1 MYGWLIGLI
10 RRHAYVAQDFDAEE
24 CDDTDYAFGEPDPA
38 TGASRRFSYACLRSE
53 PIRSAGEQPEL
64 ALGMEL
70 CRCTELLFNPALG
83 GRDGLVAGVHELV
96 AEVINE
102 SPVDYRKDL
111 RRHVVLV
118 GGNTCLRGAKS
129 HRAQQAADDWLMVS
143 LGAGFKERLESELRR
158 ALDCD
163 DARVLAGA
171 SRKYQAWAAAAE
183 CAEAGLVRLSSREQW
198 NELGAEV
205 LQLYDDAG
213 TETSEGEEDGEE
225 SE

>member
-1 MYGWLIGLI
+1 M
-10 RRHAYVAQDFDAEE
+10 
-24 CDDTDYAFGEPDPA
+24 
-38 TGASRRFSYACLRSE
+38 
-53 PIRSAGEQPEL
+53 
-64 ALGMEL
+64 
-70 CRCTELLFNPALG
+70 
-83 GRDGLVAGVHELV
+83 
-96 AEVINE
+96 
-102 SPVDYRKDL
+102 
-111 RRHVVLV
+111 VL
-118 GGNTCLRGAKS
+118 
-129 HRAQQAADDWLMVS
+129 

-205 LQLYDDAG
+205 LQLYDGD
-213 TETSEGEEDGEE
+213 EESSDSEEEVEE

>member
-1 MYGWLIGLI
+1 
-10 RRHAYVAQDFDAEE
+10 
-24 CDDTDYAFGEPDPA
+24 
-38 TGASRRFSYACLRSE
+38 
-53 PIRSAGEQPEL
+53 
-64 ALGMEL
+64 MEL

-118 GGNTCLRGAKS
+118 GGNTCLRGAIS
-129 HRAQQAADDWLMVS
+129 SNRRQAADDWLMVL

-163 DARVLAGA
+163 DARVLAGT

-205 LQLYDDAG
+205 LQLYDDG
-213 TETSEGEEDGEE
+213 EESSESEQEEEDGGE

>member
-1 MYGWLIGLI
+1 ML
-10 RRHAYVAQDFDAEE
+10 
-24 CDDTDYAFGEPDPA
+24 
-38 TGASRRFSYACLRSE
+38 
-53 PIRSAGEQPEL
+53 
-64 ALGMEL
+64 
-70 CRCTELLFNPALG
+70 
-83 GRDGLVAGVHELV
+83 
-96 AEVINE
+96 
-102 SPVDYRKDL
+102 
-111 RRHVVLV
+111 
-118 GGNTCLRGAKS
+118 
-129 HRAQQAADDWLMVS
+129 

-205 LQLYDDAG
+205 LQLYDDDG
-213 TETSEGEEDGEE
+213 EEETSESEQEEDGED

>member
-1 MYGWLIGLI
+1 
-10 RRHAYVAQDFDAEE
+10 
-24 CDDTDYAFGEPDPA
+24 
-38 TGASRRFSYACLRSE
+38 
-53 PIRSAGEQPEL
+53 
-64 ALGMEL
+64 
-70 CRCTELLFNPALG
+70 
-83 GRDGLVAGVHELV
+83 
-96 AEVINE
+96 
-102 SPVDYRKDL
+102 
-111 RRHVVLV
+111 
-118 GGNTCLRGAKS
+118 
-129 HRAQQAADDWLMVS
+129 MV

-205 LQLYDDAG
+205 LQLYDGDD
-213 TETSEGEEDGEE
+213 ETSESEDEEEDGAE

>member
-1 MYGWLIGLI
+1 M
-10 RRHAYVAQDFDAEE
+10 
-24 CDDTDYAFGEPDPA
+24 
-38 TGASRRFSYACLRSE
+38 
-53 PIRSAGEQPEL
+53 
-64 ALGMEL
+64 
-70 CRCTELLFNPALG
+70 
-83 GRDGLVAGVHELV
+83 
-96 AEVINE
+96 
-102 SPVDYRKDL
+102 
-111 RRHVVLV
+111 VL
-118 GGNTCLRGAKS
+118 
-129 HRAQQAADDWLMVS
+129 

-205 LQLYDDAG
+205 LQLYDDAEDADDDNE
-213 TETSEGEEDGEE
+213 ETSEGEELDGEE

>member
-1 MYGWLIGLI
+1 M
-10 RRHAYVAQDFDAEE
+10 
-24 CDDTDYAFGEPDPA
+24 
-38 TGASRRFSYACLRSE
+38 
-53 PIRSAGEQPEL
+53 
-64 ALGMEL
+64 
-70 CRCTELLFNPALG
+70 
-83 GRDGLVAGVHELV
+83 
-96 AEVINE
+96 
-102 SPVDYRKDL
+102 
-111 RRHVVLV
+111 
-118 GGNTCLRGAKS
+118 
-129 HRAQQAADDWLMVS
+129 

-205 LQLYDDAG
+205 LQLYDG
-213 TETSEGEEDGEE
+213 EESSESEQEEEDGGE